1 MRKRISLKSILSNN
15 KSEHKTTLTIN
26 TDEPVCL
33 NCSTK
38 LTGDYCHSCGQK
50 HIDIRKPFFQII
62 STIIDSLFSLDNRLI
77 KTLPALFF
85 KPGFLSKEFTTGK
98 RVRYTAPFKLFMF
111 SSILFFFL
119 LGITETEQTIDIK
132 TEVEKSVV
140 ENQQSNTLPNDNAEE
155 AYDDE
160 SAFNEAIDDI
170 IQNPSEY
177 RAKVYKA
184 LSYMFFILMP
194 LFALL
199 LKVLTRK
206 KKRVYIEH
214 LVHSVHIHTF
224 GFCIGSMLLIIEL
237 IFNKS
242 YTIVNYGLFIAL
254 IFYLVASIKQFYRA
268 SWVYSLWKSVLL
280 LSIYSVFFIAIM
292 VSSIVVAILV

>member
-1 MRKRISLKSILSNN
+1 MKNRLNLKGIPLLRKKKKTQISKYNI
-15 KSEHKTTLTIN
+15 
-26 TDEPVCL
+26 DESTCL
-33 NCSTK
+33 NCNTK
-38 LTGDYCHSCGQK
+38 LVGGFCHNCGQK
-50 HIDIRKPFFQII
+50 HIDIKKPFPQIV
-62 STIIDSLFSLDNRLI
+62 STIIDSLFSLDNKLV

-140 ENQQSNTLPNDNAEE
+140 ENQQSKTLPNDKAEE
-155 AYDDE
+155 TYDDE

-170 IQNPSEY
+170 MQNPSEY

-224 GFCIGSMLLIIEL
+224 GFCIGSMLLTLDL

-242 YTIVNYGLFIAL
+242 YPIANYGFFIAL
-254 IFYLVASIKQFYRA
+254 IFYLVVSIKQFYKA

>member
-1 MRKRISLKSILSNN
+1 MRKTFSLKSILGNN
-15 KSEHKTTLTIN
+15 KSEHTNRLTIN

-38 LTGDYCHSCGQK
+38 LTGNYCHSCGQK
-50 HIDIRKPFFQII
+50 HIDIKKPFPQIV
-62 STIIDSLFSLDNRLI
+62 STIIDSLFSLDNKLV

-155 AYDDE
+155 TYDDE

-224 GFCIGSMLLIIEL
+224 GFCIGSMLLTIEL
-237 IFNKS
+237 AFNKS

-254 IFYLVASIKQFYRA
+254 IFYLVA
-268 SWVYSLWKSVLL
+268 
-280 LSIYSVFFIAIM
+280 
-292 VSSIVVAILV
+292 